1 MIVFSGLDGAGKSTQ
16 INILIDFYQNKR
28 KRVYYFWSRG
38 GYTPGMLF
46 LKALLR
52 KSGSNIIPK
61 KSGESIE
68 RDKSFK
74 NSRIQK
80 AWITLAIIDLIIFYG
95 IWLRFKCIKNI
106 VICDRYLID
115 TQIDFERN
123 FPTIDVQRLLLWKL
137 LVCIAPKPDFH
148 FLLMITPKESVTRS
162 IIKNEPFPDTL
173 ETLNFRYEKYDN
185 LSLHADKIIRV
196 DCSAE
201 VEEVADFIAS
211 TLR

>member
-16 INILIDFYQNKR
+16 INILMDFYQNQR

-38 GYTPGMLF
+38 GYTPGMLL

-52 KSGSNIIPK
+52 KSGSNIIPE

-68 RDKSFK
+68 RGKIFK

-80 AWITLAIIDLIIFYG
+80 AWITLAIIDLIFFYG
-95 IWLRFKCIKNI
+95 FWLRYKCINNT

-123 FPTIDVQRLLLWKL
+123 FPALDLQKFFFWKL
-137 LVCIAPKPDFH
+137 LVWIAPKPDLH
-148 FLLMITPKESVTRS
+148 FLLMITPKESVKRS
-162 IIKNEPFPDTL
+162 ILKNEPFPDTL
-173 ETLNFRYEKYDN
+173 DTLNFRYEKYDN
-185 LSLHADKIIRV
+185 LSLQADKIIRV

-211 TLR
+211 KLR

>member
-16 INILIDFYQNKR
+16 INVLIDFYQNKR

-38 GYTPGMLF
+38 GYTPGMLL

-52 KSGSNIIPK
+52 KAGSNIIPE

-68 RDKSFK
+68 RDKIFK

-80 AWITLAIIDLIIFYG
+80 AWITLAIIDLIFYYG
-95 IWLRFKCIKNI
+95 IWLRYKCINNI
-106 VICDRYLID
+106 VICDRYLVD

-123 FPTIDVQRLLLWKL
+123 FSGLDLQRLFLWKL
-137 LVCIAPKPDFH
+137 LVRIAPKPDLY
-148 FLLMITPKESVTRS
+148 FLLMITPKESVKRS
-162 IIKNEPFPDTL
+162 ILKNEPFPDSL
-173 ETLNFRYEKYDN
+173 DTLNFRYEKYDSI
-185 LSLHADKIIRV
+185 SLQEGKIIRV

-201 VEEVADFIAS
+201 VDVVAEFIMS
-211 TLR
+211 RLR